1 MSMALCFNRLVNWF
15 TLVNLRYYLS
25 ESYVATLS
33 YYLSDPWVQK
43 SKVNLATLFV
53 SFLYSTK
60 LPILVSKQVYKV
72 IL

>member
-33 YYLSDPWVQK
+33 YYLNDPWV
-43 SKVNLATLFV
+43 
-53 SFLYSTK
+53 
-60 LPILVSKQVYKV
+60 LP
-72 IL
+72 